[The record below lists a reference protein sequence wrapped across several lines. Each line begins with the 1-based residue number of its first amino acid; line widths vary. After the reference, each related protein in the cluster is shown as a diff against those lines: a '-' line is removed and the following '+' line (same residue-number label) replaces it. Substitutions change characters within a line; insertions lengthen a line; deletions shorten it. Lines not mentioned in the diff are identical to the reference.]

1 MKHLSS
7 AGHTRHA
14 LIFIF
19 AFCFTLSP
27 AGAAAEAVRAG
38 SGRMH
43 SAAAVQ
49 DTLGRLE
56 AGFADVKQKGAL
68 SFEQQKM
75 LATTAGECISLLVEL
90 SQQADLTQAAAR
102 EEFKALFLKNADLLR
117 RMIAYNQA
125 RLDDVLEAKAGGG
138 ADKDAVFSAPE
149 WQQAQYLTS
158 LSGYWLAWSGYY
170 GALLCT
176 DTAAD
181 RAELLEE
188 AVSGFTRAALNF
200 TEPSIAGRSIMG
212 RALCFKEL
220 KQYDKAQQDLQS
232 VMKRVPRDNSLY
244 AQAGY
249 ERALI
254 SYQSGERA
262 RAVQQVRELEDAV
275 KPKTLPLQIRE
286 KLHRLQTTIALGIVE
301 KQPEAQA
308 GGAKKTEREAVQ
320 ELRRIAAA
328 DESQAAVLY
337 QYVLG
342 HAAALSK
349 VPEAELGDM
358 GTMAIADWY
367 FEQKQY
373 GPAIERYQ
381 RLYRTPDPL
390 VKQHLDDVYFRLA
403 YALAQGEHWQDSLS
417 CLETLFAKYP
427 GSSFSGRAACLY
439 YVAAVRTYTEHPAEA
454 AYSRYIKAAECYVKN
469 CPDARDKSEA
479 HYQLGLCYQHKGRNA
494 EALREFALVKSDSPH
509 FTEAQQE
516 GLRSAAGKLQAQTE
530 KIEMLVRQGQK
541 DEALKLYSETMK
553 QTEAWQK
560 TSGKKGATAGS
571 EADAQMAYLTARLY
585 SGGPCPDPQK
595 ALQLLQGFETRYA
608 AVQQRDFL
616 CGMVKGLRLACYL
629 QLYRFKDAEK
639 EVKDI
644 ESGGL
649 ADQAARSFLSDC
661 ADRHYN
667 AAVLAKGSGDAV
679 LAKREAQAAL
689 IIYKKLSGT
698 DAAEASDKKHDEA
711 LQLRMAELFADTDQ
725 PAQAEALY
733 RKKLAQDPASADAM
747 RSLGAVLE
755 QQGKWQD
762 AFDTWQ
768 KFSRG
773 LKPGTPPWFE
783 VRYREACSLIS
794 LGKNSDACE
803 VIAATK
809 IRFQDFGGGEYAGK
823 FLRLNETMCGVEKG
837 KKAQGTEAQGTVL
850 SNGR

>member
-1 MKHLSS
+1 MKFLSS
-7 AGHTRHA
+7 AGHTVHA
-14 LIFIF
+14 LIFVF
-19 AFCFTLSP
+19 AFCITLSP
-27 AGAAAEAVRAG
+27 AGAAGEAGRSG

-43 SAAAVQ
+43 SAAAVR

-56 AGFADVKQKGAL
+56 TGFADVKQRGVL
-68 SFEQQKM
+68 SFEQQKG
-75 LATTAGECISLLVEL
+75 LVTTAGECISVLVEL
-90 SQQADLTQAAAR
+90 SQKADLTQVAAR

-138 ADKDAVFSAPE
+138 ADKDTIFSAPE
-149 WQQAQYLTS
+149 WQQAQYLIS

-170 GALLCT
+170 GALLCA
-176 DTAAD
+176 DNAAD
-181 RAELLEE
+181 RTGLLEE

-220 KQYDKAQQDLQS
+220 KQYDKAQQDLQL
-232 VMKRVPRDNSLY
+232 VMKRVSRDDPLY

-254 SYQSGERA
+254 SYQSGEKVRA
-262 RAVQQVRELEDAV
+262 AQQIRELENAV
-275 KPKTLPLQIRE
+275 KPKAMPQQIRE
-286 KLHRLQTTIALGIVE
+286 KLHSLQTTIALGIAE
-301 KQPEAQA
+301 KKPEAQA

-320 ELRRIAAA
+320 ELRRIAET

-337 QYVLG
+337 QYALE

-349 VPEAELGDM
+349 APEAELGGM

-381 RLYRTPDPL
+381 SLYRSPDQL
-390 VKQHLDDVYFRLA
+390 VKQHLDDVCFRLA
-403 YALAQGEHWQDSLS
+403 YALAQGEQWQDALS

-439 YVAAVRTYTEHPAEA
+439 YVAAVRNYTAHPAEA
-454 AYSRYIKAAECYVKN
+454 DYSRYIKAAECYVKN

-479 HYQLGLCYQHKGRNA
+479 HYQLGLCYQHKGRDA

-516 GLRSAAGKLQAQTE
+516 GLRSAAGKLQVQTE

-541 DEALKLYSETMK
+541 DQALQLYREALK

-560 TSGKKGATAGS
+560 TAGKKGATAGS

-585 SGGPCPDPQK
+585 SGGPEPDPQK

-608 AVQQRDFL
+608 AAQQRDIL
-616 CGMVKGLRLACYL
+616 CGRVKELRLACYL

-639 EVKDI
+639 EVQDMAA
-644 ESGGL
+644 GGP

-667 AAVLAKGSGDAV
+667 AAVLAKGSGDAA

-689 IIYKKLSGT
+689 IVYEKLAQT
-698 DAAEASDKKHDEA
+698 RDTAEKQRCDGM
-711 LQLRMAELFADTDQ
+711 QLRMAELFADTDQ
-725 PAQAEALY
+725 PVQAEALY

-747 RSLGAVLE
+747 HSLGTVLE

-762 AFDTWQ
+762 AFDIWQ

-773 LKPGTPPWFE
+773 LKQGTLPWFE
-783 VRYREACSLIS
+783 ARYRETCALIR

-809 IRFQDFGGGEYAGK
+809 IRFQDFDGGEYSVK
-823 FLRLNETMCGVEKG
+823 FARLTETVCGVEKG
-837 KKAQGTEAQGTVL
+837 KKAKSTEAQSKAL
-850 SNGR
+850 SAK